1 MNHGLYQLPQG
12 SQFRWSQA
20 GERHSG
26 TSVFRGW
33 VTLGFGP
40 PRLTPVSRQGRR
52 DLQEC
57 PGLELREWNTQWG
70 MKMCHCLL
78 FSKFLNYSNKEAE
91 PPSVTCSGRREP
103 NHKYHRSSMW
113 TYASLG
119 VSVSSPWVYWRC
131 QKHLWHD
138 CWPVC
143 LSPSQFSSF
152 FLYPEIWP
160 LGLGLVPLLSFL
172 KISLANCFH
181 IVFRLALASK
191 SLSVFSPCVL
201 SSRFVTESSQMP
213 LLGKHI
219 QLTFDNA
226 PRHSPCIAIGTSKLI
241 TPSLIFIHHCL
252 IFLPRCPSG
261 AGIGWGRVA
270 LRVV

>member
-12 SQFRWSQA
+12 SRFRWSQA

-33 VTLGFGP
+33 VIVGFGP

-78 FSKFLNYSNKEAE
+78 SSKFLNYSNKEAE

-103 NHKYHRSSMW
+103 NHKYHRSSMR

-119 VSVSSPWVYWRC
+119 VSVSSPMSILEVSETSLTWLLTCVFFSF
-131 QKHLWHD
+131 
-138 CWPVC
+138 PV
-143 LSPSQFSSF
+143 LLF
-152 FLYPEIWP
+152 FFFILKYD
-160 LGLGLVPLLSFL
+160 LQGLV
-172 KISLANCFH
+172 
-181 IVFRLALASK
+181 
-191 SLSVFSPCVL
+191 
-201 SSRFVTESSQMP
+201 
-213 LLGKHI
+213 
-219 QLTFDNA
+219 
-226 PRHSPCIAIGTSKLI
+226 
-241 TPSLIFIHHCL
+241 
-252 IFLPRCPSG
+252 
-261 AGIGWGRVA
+261 
-270 LRVV
+270 